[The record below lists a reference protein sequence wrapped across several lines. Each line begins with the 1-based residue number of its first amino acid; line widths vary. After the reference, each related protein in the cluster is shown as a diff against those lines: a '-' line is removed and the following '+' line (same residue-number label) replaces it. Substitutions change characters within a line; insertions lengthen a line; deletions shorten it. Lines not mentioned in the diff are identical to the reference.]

1 MKTTPFDKYPKDKAK
16 TLLGGIPFF
25 NDLLVRDADQYQ
37 LLLKHSSFIEIG
49 GAEVLI
55 KKGGV
60 DKTLYFLLKGEMS
73 IYVEE
78 NPGWRSTPIGKLA
91 QGQVLGALTVITG
104 QPRIATVAV
113 EKGAGECIVLATDV
127 APFGN
132 LEDFSRIS
140 MTTKLAIYRLA
151 INNTRF
157 KLETY
162 KAKDPKHALAETY
175 MKVPK
180 FSGPRD
186 SIEELRHHAEH
197 APALARLLQQFNDL
211 INKKS

>member
-25 NDLLVRDADQYQ
+25 NDLSVRDSDQYQ
-37 LLLKHSSFIEIG
+37 LLLKHSSIIEIG
-49 GAEVLI
+49 GGEILI

-60 DKTLYFLLKGEMS
+60 DKTLYFLLKGELG

-78 NPGWRSTPIGKLA
+78 SPGWRSAPIGKLA

-104 QPRIATVAV
+104 APRIATVAV
-113 EKGAGECIVLATDV
+113 EKGAGECTVFATDV
-127 APFGN
+127 SMFGQ
-132 LEDFSRIS
+132 LEDFSKIS
-140 MTTKLAIYRLA
+140 QSTKLAIYRMA

-162 KAKDPKHALAETY
+162 KAKDPKHPLAEAY
-175 MKVPK
+175 VKVPK
-180 FSGPRD
+180 FSGEKD
-186 SIEELRHHAEH
+186 SLDELKHHAAQ
-197 APALARLLQQFNDL
+197 APALAKLLAQFNEL
-211 INKKS
+211 INKKG